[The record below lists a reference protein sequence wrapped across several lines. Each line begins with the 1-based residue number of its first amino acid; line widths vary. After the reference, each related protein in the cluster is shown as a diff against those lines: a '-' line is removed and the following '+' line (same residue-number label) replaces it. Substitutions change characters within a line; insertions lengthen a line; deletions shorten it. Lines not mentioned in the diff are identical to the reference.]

1 MSSGPSSPYSP
12 LVFDIHIKLQS
23 SFLYVVL
30 YRISAHDDD
39 IQNSFFKL
47 FIDLFLAVLGRLCSA
62 SFSPVVA
69 AVGERLITMGSLV
82 ADHRLWARGLQERQ
96 RTSSAVVAPGLE
108 SAGSGAVARGLA
120 APRPVRSSPT
130 RHQSHVSCVGRRI
143 LYP

>member
-96 RTSSAVVAPGLE
+96 RTSSAVVGELSCPLAWGTLVSRPGTKTE
-108 SAGSGAVARGLA
+108 SPA
-120 APRPVRSSPT
+120 
-130 RHQSHVSCVGRRI
+130 RRI
-143 LYP
+143 LNQRTTRSVLKPVLLK